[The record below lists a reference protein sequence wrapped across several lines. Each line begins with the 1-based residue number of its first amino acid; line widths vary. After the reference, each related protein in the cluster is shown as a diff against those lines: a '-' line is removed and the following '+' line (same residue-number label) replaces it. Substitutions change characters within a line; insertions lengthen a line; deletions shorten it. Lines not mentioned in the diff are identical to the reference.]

1 MLIIDKILG
10 PIETRTILLVCSKT
24 HEAVLIDPSFYS
36 FRVFSSLIQ
45 EKSYKI
51 QKILLTHSHYD
62 HIVDMAKFYNLG
74 IPLYVH
80 PLDKKNVIAP
90 GSDGLRSF
98 KTIEAV
104 SDPQFFQEG
113 DKILFGEVE
122 GVVLETPGHS
132 PGSVSFYFEKEN
144 VLITGDTLFKGGIG
158 RLDLPTAVPEKMAGS
173 LEKLKK
179 LPPETI
185 VYPGH
190 GPKTTIGEEL

>member
-122 GVVLETPGHS
+122 GVVLETIHILRCRRYVVRGELV
-132 PGSVSFYFEKEN
+132 GSAYCKKQKARIATRHVAY
-144 VLITGDTLFKGGIG
+144 VI
-158 RLDLPTAVPEKMAGS
+158 KMLS
-173 LEKLKK
+173 
-179 LPPETI
+179 
-185 VYPGH
+185 
-190 GPKTTIGEEL
+190 

>member
-1 MLIIDKILG
+1 M
-10 PIETRTILLVCSKT
+10 
-24 HEAVLIDPSFYS
+24 IDPSFYS
-36 FRVFSSLIQ
+36 FRVFTPLIQ

-62 HIVDMAKFYNLG
+62 HIVDMAKFRDLG
-74 IPLYVH
+74 IPLFVH

-90 GSDGLRSF
+90 GSDGLRFF

-113 DKILFGEVE
+113 DKIIFGEVQ

-144 VLITGDTLFKGGIG
+144 ILVSGDTLFKGGIG